1 MLIRI
6 SDEKFC
12 AWLNLSAHPNLV
24 EEWPNIPPRVRVGA
38 EVIGTTFGDEVY
50 GKNDPI
56 IYVGKKMIV
65 SKDGKRKRQIRMVLA
80 GGRVGFLEG
89 YDIKN
94 FEPYQKII

>member
-12 AWLNLSAHPNLV
+12 AWLTLDSHLTLMND
-24 EEWPNIPPRVRVGA
+24 WPDIPPRVKVGA
-38 EVIGTTFGDEVY
+38 EIIGTTFSNEVY
-50 GKNDPI
+50 RKNDPI
-56 IYVGKKMIV
+56 IYVGKKLII
-65 SKDGKRKRQIRMVLA
+65 SKDKKRKRQIRMVLA

-94 FEPYQKII
+94 FEPYQKVI